1 MAGIVSNDTIVSFK
15 KLTTWGTAV
24 AVTSGFRL
32 QNASF
37 SPGGQFEEFFSRDT
51 GIGKK
56 RTVQVRGA
64 GTFNLSVTCDLTF
77 GQPYLA
83 LAAGLFGTES
93 SPTETTVSQSDYS
106 RTLDIADATYG
117 SSLIAWSMCFTN
129 EDATGARHVEIPS
142 VKVTNMRVVIPTN
155 GVGTVTFDCV
165 VDNFVHTGWVSS
177 YANVT
182 GVAATSNYE
191 LAIYNGANSYF
202 RMNAQSGAGLTG
214 TDNKQIEE
222 LEFNFSRPVEPQWVS
237 RGSSS
242 QYIIEPKELGQLQA
256 TLRVRFGE
264 INETNQNLLDM
275 WKNKT
280 TQKAEIFYD
289 GAQIGSGVN
298 TSHKWQFPLLT
309 AKTPFPAG
317 YGWGSN
323 AQLMKPEITFECMK
337 ASAAPTGMTGV
348 TDLVR
353 LTTID
358 RRSTKWTA

>member
-24 AVTSGFRL
+24 AVTGGLRL

-37 SPGGQFEEFFSRDT
+37 NPTGQFEEFFSRDT

-56 RTVQVRGA
+56 RTVQMRGA
-64 GTFNLSVTCDLTF
+64 GSFGLDITCDLTF

-83 LAAGLFGTES
+83 FVAALFGTES

-117 SSLIAWSMCFTN
+117 ASLIAWSLCFTT
-129 EDATGARHVEIPS
+129 EDSAGARHVEIPS
-142 VKVTNMRVVIPTN
+142 VKVTNVRVVIPNN
-155 GVGTVTFDCV
+155 GVGSITFQCV
-165 VDNFVHTGWVSS
+165 IDRMVITGWTSS

-191 LAIYNGANSYF
+191 LAVFNGANSYF
-202 RMNAQSGAGLTG
+202 RMNAQSGSGLSG
-214 TDNKQIEE
+214 TDNKQVEE

-237 RGSSS
+237 RGSNSP
-242 QYIIEPKELGQLQA
+242 YIIEPKELGQLQA

-264 INETNQNLLDM
+264 INETSQNILDM
-275 WKNKT
+275 WLNKT
-280 TQKAEIFYD
+280 AQKAEIFYD
-289 GAQIGSGVN
+289 GLQIGSGVN
-298 TSHKWQFPLLT
+298 TSHKWQFPSLV
-309 AKTPFPAG
+309 AKTPFPGG

-358 RRSTKWTA
+358 RRSTKWTV